1 MNEQEFEN
9 LLITNLFISLGARIQ
24 NPCNRMYPLS
34 YYASKYG
41 ISYSASN
48 SSIGSGMN
56 SPSPIPG
63 SGAFRFNSYNQTTNT
78 YRSPMSSP
86 PRTKRDVPPRLPS
99 KKQRSQSLTPMQQ
112 QTQRILNSNEKY
124 QSADGVIQNGP
135 EVPPHVRR
143 LMQVEK
149 CTSVEGIS
157 KRGDENKEPNG
168 QTMMNQVDEKSSSA
182 DGIIN
187 GTQSMPR
194 SSSDIMKGLKFASHS
209 LPRGQALNNERQ
221 LHSRTSSL
229 SRDTSDASLSP
240 CGEIKSPENE
250 NGPPPKPLKDRN
262 KDELG
267 PVNRVASYHPSGS
280 DSGNGSGDS
289 AQSSATGEEV
299 QQNRGGVVIKNP
311 RFIPNSL
318 SSVTLKSFADIDP
331 IAAEE
336 ALRAMDIPVIEQYPK
351 FDLELFH
358 TVLLPYNDFRPLDS
372 GTLATFRMMISET
385 SPRIIAN
392 HLTRV
397 DIKLILG
404 KISRIFLLKQ
414 KPLCRVLLA
423 GDVENTKKDNPLECT
438 GIELLMLDHGRQL
451 RKDLIERTQCLKLLV
466 AVTILTCPGDEE
478 RAETLNKWIQIAVD
492 VKTAAGNLFGFSAI
506 MLGLCMPQVCLIIFF
521 TFHLLTNVFFTDSKT

>member
-1 MNEQEFEN
+1 MQSSIPVRGRAIRHGAGSNHVLCWFGKSN
-9 LLITNLFISLGARIQ
+9 LRRIRYLCNLNNRTSVQLTLVIVLSSGARIQ
-24 NPCNRMYPLS
+24 NPCNRLCPLS

-41 ISYSASN
+41 IPYSGSN
-48 SSIGSGMN
+48 SSLGSGIN

-63 SGAFRFNSYNQTTNT
+63 SGAFRFNSYNQSNT

-99 KKQRSQSLTPMQQ
+99 KKQRSQSLTPVQPPQ
-112 QTQRILNSNEKY
+112 AQRILGNEKY
-124 QSADGVIQNGP
+124 MSADGVIGP
-135 EVPPHVRR
+135 DVPPHVKR
-143 LMQVEK
+143 LMQIEK
-149 CTSVEGIS
+149 CSSVDGIS

-168 QTMMNQVDEKSSSA
+168 QTMIDEKATSA

-187 GTQSMPR
+187 GNHLRPSV
-194 SSSDIMKGLKFASHS
+194 DKGSKFASNS
-209 LPRGQALNNERQ
+209 LPRGQNTGPRV
-221 LHSRTSSL
+221 SVRTSSL
-229 SRDTSDASLSP
+229 VRDNSNTSLSP
-240 CGEIKSPENE
+240 CAESKTPDTED
-250 NGPPPKPLKDRN
+250 GPPPKPVKERN

-267 PVNRVASYHPSGS
+267 PVNRVASYHASGS

-299 QQNRGGVVIKNP
+299 QLNRGGVVIKNP
-311 RFIPNSL
+311 RFIPNSM

-331 IAAEE
+331 VAAEE
-336 ALRAMDIPVIEQYPK
+336 ALRAMDIPVIEQIPK

-372 GTLATFRMMISET
+372 GTLSTFRMMIGET

-392 HLTRV
+392 HMTRV

-404 KISRIFLLKQ
+404 
-414 KPLCRVLLA
+414 
-423 GDVENTKKDNPLECT
+423 DVDDIRKENPLDCT
-438 GIELLMLDHGRQL
+438 GIELLLLDHGRQF

-466 AVTILTCPGDEE
+466 AVTILTCPNDDE

-492 VKTAAGNLFGFSAI
+492 TKTAAGNLFGFSAI
-506 MLGLCMPQVCLIIFF
+506 MLGLCMPQVRFRIY
-521 TFHLLTNVFFTDSKT
+521 